1 MSNRLAIIFSGF
13 LLFFLC
19 ASFSYGAEADECVD
33 RVVAVVNDDV
43 ITLTEIEKAGFQYLE
58 TIKAQAPPSEVE
70 RALKQGREQV
80 LSSLVDNTIVRQK
93 AVGLGISVEEEEIDE
108 AISQIL
114 ANNNAT
120 LEEFKRDLAKSNMTE
135 QDYRNGLRDQILQS
149 KLINTQVRSRI
160 VILEE
165 NIEEYYH
172 KEYSQEKGESGY
184 YILQMGFNWKN
195 PGKLKLTGFDS
206 KEEVLRKAE
215 EIRARVLAGENFAEL
230 AKSYS
235 DFPSAAEGG
244 DIGLIK
250 KDEMAAYMKDTI
262 LPMQPGEIS
271 QIIET
276 DTTFQFFKLLSVTD
290 GDVVM
295 KVPLESVKDEIHEI
309 LYSREMEEQYNEWVE
324 SLREKAYV
332 KILL

>member
-1 MSNRLAIIFSGF
+1 MLKRLAIIFSGF

-19 ASFSYGAEADECVD
+19 AAFSYGAEADQCAD

-43 ITLTEIEKAGFQYLE
+43 ITLTEIEKAGFQYFE
-58 TIKAQAPPSEVE
+58 TIKAQAPPREVE
-70 RALKQGREQV
+70 RALEQGREQV
-80 LSSLVDNTIVRQK
+80 LSSLVDSTIVRQK
-93 AVGLGISVEEEEIDE
+93 ALELGMSVEESDIDSAVAE
-108 AISQIL
+108 MLGQ
-114 ANNNAT
+114 NNAT
-120 LEEFKRDLAKSNMTE
+120 KEEFIRDLAKSNMTE
-135 QDYRNGLRDQILQS
+135 QDYRNSIRDQILQAR
-149 KLINTQVRSRI
+149 LINSQVKSRI

-165 NIEEYYH
+165 NMEEYYH

-195 PGKLKLTGFDS
+195 PGKLKRTGFDS

-235 DFPSAAEGG
+235 DFPSAVDGG

-262 LPMQPGEIS
+262 LPMQPGEIT

-276 DTTFQFFKLLSVTD
+276 DTTFQFFKLLSVTE
-290 GDVVM
+290 GDVVS
-295 KVPLESVKDEIHEI
+295 KVPFESVKDEIREI
-309 LYSREMEEQYNEWVE
+309 LYNREMEEQYNVWVE

>member
-1 MSNRLAIIFSGF
+1 MLNRLMVIFSSF
-13 LLFFLC
+13 LLLFLC
-19 ASFSYGAEADECVD
+19 ATFSYGEHVD
-33 RVVAVVNDDV
+33 RIVAVVNDDV
-43 ITLTEIEKAGFQYLE
+43 ITLTEIEKAGFQYFE
-58 TIKAQAPPSEVE
+58 NIKAQAPPREVE
-70 RALKQGREQV
+70 RALEQGREQV
-80 LSSLVDNTIVRQK
+80 LSSLVDDTIVRQK
-93 AVGLGISVEEEEIDE
+93 ALELGMSVEEADIDSAVAE
-108 AISQIL
+108 MLGQ
-114 ANNNAT
+114 NNAT
-120 LEEFKRDLAKSNMTE
+120 LEEFKSDLAKSNMTE
-135 QDYRNGLRDQILQS
+135 QDYRNSIRDQILQAR
-149 KLINTQVRSRI
+149 LINSQVKSRI

-165 NIEEYYH
+165 NMEEYYH

-184 YILQMGFNWKN
+184 YILQVGFNWKN

-250 KDEMAAYMKDTI
+250 KDEMAAYMKDII
-262 LPMQPGEIS
+262 LPLQPGEIS

-290 GDVVM
+290 GDVVI
-295 KVPLESVKDEIHEI
+295 KVPFESVKDEIRDI
-309 LYSREMEEQYNEWVE
+309 LYNREMEEQYNAFVE

>member
-1 MSNRLAIIFSGF
+1 MLNRLAVIVFSF

-19 ASFSYGAEADECVD
+19 ATFSYGDHVD
-33 RVVAVVNDDV
+33 RIVAVVNDDV
-43 ITLTEIEKAGFQYLE
+43 ITLTELEKAGGQYFE
-58 TIKAQAPPSEVE
+58 TIKAQASPSEVE
-70 RALKQGREQV
+70 RALEQAREQV
-80 LSSLVDNTIVRQK
+80 LSSLIDSAIVRQR
-93 AVGLGISVEEEEIDE
+93 AVKLGMSVEEEELDN
-108 AISQIL
+108 AVDQVL
-114 ANNNAT
+114 AQNNAT
-120 LEEFKRDLAKSNMTE
+120 LEEFKKDLASANLSM
-135 QDYRNGLRDQILQS
+135 QDYRKGLRDQILQS
-149 KLINTQVRSRI
+149 KLINNQVRSRI

-165 NIEEYYH
+165 NIQEYYH

-184 YILQMGFNWKN
+184 YILQMGFNWKK

-215 EIRARVLAGENFAEL
+215 EIRARVLAGENFSEL

-250 KDEMAAYMKDTI
+250 KDEMAAYMKDII

-276 DTTFQFFKLLSVTD
+276 DDTFQFFKLLSARE
-290 GDVVM
+290 GDVVVM
-295 KVPLESVKDEIHEI
+295 VPYESVKDEIHEI
-309 LYSREMEEQYNEWVE
+309 LYKREMDEQSKIWVE
-324 SLREKAYV
+324 NLREKAYV
-332 KILL
+332 KIIL

>member
-19 ASFSYGAEADECVD
+19 AAFSYGAEADECVD
-33 RVVAVVNDDV
+33 RIVAVVNDDV
-43 ITLTEIEKAGFQYLE
+43 ITLTEIDKAGFQYFE
-58 TIKAQAPPSEVE
+58 TIKAQAPPREVE
-70 RALKQGREQV
+70 RALEQGREQV
-80 LSSLVDNTIVRQK
+80 LSSLVDSAIVRQR
-93 AVGLGISVEEEEIDE
+93 AVKLGISVEEEEIDSAVAE
-108 AISQIL
+108 MLGQ
-114 ANNNAT
+114 NNAT
-120 LEEFKRDLAKSNMTE
+120 LEEFKSDLAESNMTE
-135 QDYRNGLRDQILQS
+135 QDYRNSIRDQILQAR
-149 KLINTQVRSRI
+149 LINSQVKSRI

-165 NIEEYYH
+165 NMEEYYH

-184 YILQMGFNWKN
+184 YMLQMGFNWKN

-215 EIRARVLAGENFAEL
+215 EIRARVLAGENFTEL

-235 DFPSAAEGG
+235 DFPSATEGG

-276 DTTFQFFKLLSVTD
+276 DITFQFFKLLSVTD
-290 GDVVM
+290 GDVVI
-295 KVPLESVKDEIHEI
+295 KVPFESVKDEIREI
-309 LYSREMEEQYNEWVE
+309 LYNREMEEQYHAFVE